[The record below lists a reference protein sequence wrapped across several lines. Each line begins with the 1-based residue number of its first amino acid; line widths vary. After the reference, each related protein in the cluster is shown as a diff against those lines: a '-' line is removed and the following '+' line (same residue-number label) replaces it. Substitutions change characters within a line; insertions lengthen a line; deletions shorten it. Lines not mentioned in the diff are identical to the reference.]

1 MRAMVRSIGVECG
14 LGKKQSSQPG
24 KGSTFGK
31 EGRDEAAGT
40 NGTCMQPKAWLKWV
54 LSAKFEYSGEGVIA
68 MLTVCILII
77 LEGICAFWV
86 FLHNLPIVSVVISLI
101 NHPTAQELPVLSSLN
116 YMAIFKN
123 GPSYYPMWE
132 ML

>member
-24 KGSTFGK
+24 EGSTFGK

-40 NGTCMQPKAWLKWV
+40 NGTCLQPKAWLKWV

-86 FLHNLPIVSVVISLI
+86 FFFFFVF
-101 NHPTAQELPVLSSLN
+101 LS
-116 YMAIFKN
+116 F
-123 GPSYYPMWE
+123 
-132 ML
+132 